1 MVESTEQFKVWVSA
15 YDIKLKH
22 SVSEVKMLEVN
33 QETKMMLRNDP
44 RFLELRRK
52 KSDLKNTHL
61 AVKNQVKAEEDW
73 EAEVDEQIAKIQQD
87 DEPDLDLGPLTEAL
101 LPLFSAVAEFI
112 SAFGGI
118 HKDYAI
124 KKVLCLFNQS
134 LFNMI
139 KTFLESNAPE
149 VTEMLENIQLY
160 TSKILVLIDLNTI
173 LKSRK

>member
-1 MVESTEQFKVWVSA
+1 MERPRNARHADGHAAFTRHRRSCVPAGSGRTAATSA
-15 YDIKLKH
+15 PAALPTYAGGSPIDQNARRR
-22 SVSEVKMLEVN
+22 S
-33 QETKMMLRNDP
+33 
-44 RFLELRRK
+44 FL
-52 KSDLKNTHL
+52 S
-61 AVKNQVKAEEDW
+61 
-73 EAEVDEQIAKIQQD
+73 
-87 DEPDLDLGPLTEAL
+87 L